1 MAASRLGAARGIAL
15 VCLVRHANNRDCATG
30 RTARRR
36 TDETAQAGAV
46 CDACARSL
54 RGLRDSAI
62 GAAHFAQGLH
72 GGCPLLN
79 DLGVGKRG
87 ELCKVAVACVG
98 KRIQPGSAGWTD
110 GGVQRVCRSRVLE
123 TIPGGLARSVL
134 CRDLPGN
141 FDRVGSTDWRTG
153 TAAGASH
160 LPDLR
165 GAGNHGSGRAMEKAE
180 GTCAGRGRG
189 GLHGDHLLWRIAA
202 TAVAGCAGECERY
215 VGAGTVYV
223 FAFAEPTF
231 RRAVVLQA
239 ALSSA
244 FFGAGGGQFRS
255 GGAGGRVGAVCAGKR
270 GSICDSEFLD
280 SGGL

>member
-87 ELCKVAVACVG
+87 ELCKVVVACVG

-110 GGVQRVCRSRVLE
+110 GGVHRVCGVCVLE
-123 TIPGGLARSVL
+123 TIPEGLAGSVL

-141 FDRVGSTDWRTG
+141 FDRVGSADWRTG

-189 GLHGDHLLWRIAA
+189 DLHGDHLLWRIAA

-223 FAFAEPTF
+223 FAFADSAIGLA
-231 RRAVVLQA
+231 AVFKA
-239 ALSSA
+239 ALDCT
-244 FFGAGGGQFRS
+244 FFGTRDGEPGSKRAGE
-255 GGAGGRVGAVCAGKR
+255 RVGAVCAGKR